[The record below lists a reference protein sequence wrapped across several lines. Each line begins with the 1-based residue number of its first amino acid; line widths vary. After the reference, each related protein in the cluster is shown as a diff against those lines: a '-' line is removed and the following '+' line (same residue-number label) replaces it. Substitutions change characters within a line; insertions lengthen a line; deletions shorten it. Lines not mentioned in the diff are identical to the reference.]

1 MSSASKVGFY
11 FYRSDWIR
19 DTRVLTLEAKGAWID
34 LLCILHEN
42 SGTVTWPLEAYARLW
57 STSVEIA
64 AHIIMQLE
72 QFKTA
77 DVRWFTMENDGCLKR
92 WQKLLCFENGNENNP
107 LDSSSKFALLAEGA
121 ESDSSKIN
129 TLDSH
134 EKAWVPLAKHKRTN
148 FV

>member
-1 MSSASKVGFY
+1 
-11 FYRSDWIR
+11 
-19 DTRVLTLEAKGAWID
+19 
-34 LLCILHEN
+34 
-42 SGTVTWPLEAYARLW
+42 
-57 STSVEIA
+57 
-64 AHIIMQLE
+64 MQLE